1 MSNSNISDENNLN
14 DQNTPKTNFK
24 NNSWPKQLYYYA
36 ILAGCILALAIG
48 GFSFLR
54 GNLVRYIFPESD
66 YSYYPSYPNFSDQCK
81 YRDAHF
87 SKPVSEPNGPSAPA
101 LNSEEERKAC
111 EKKLED
117 EKQKELK
124 RRYQQE
130 MVNSILTLI
139 IASLVLFG
147 HLYTFKKMK
156 NFEI

>member
-1 MSNSNISDENNLN
+1 MSNPNISNENNPN
-14 DQNTPKTNFK
+14 NSKNSFK

-48 GFSFLR
+48 SFSFLR
-54 GNLVRYIFPESD
+54 SNLVRYAFPESD
-66 YSYYPSYPNFSDQCK
+66 YGYYPSYPNSDQCK
-81 YRDAHF
+81 YKDTYF
-87 SKPVSEPNGPSAPA
+87 SKPISEPNNPNTTAI
-101 LNSEEERKAC
+101 NSEEERKVC

-117 EKQKELK
+117 EKQKEIS

-130 MVNSILTLI
+130 MLNSVLTLI

-147 HLYTFKKMK
+147 HLYTFKKIK